1 MSVRGETLA
10 GARLAAGLIRVVRR
24 HGDAQDHAALLE
36 EHGLG
41 GPDALPVRERLVLA
55 GRLSRWAG
63 RLRPVF
69 AADGP
74 RDRADAVA
82 ALLEGV
88 PIRALLS
95 ASACPETSPVW
106 RFTAASADGSGSL
119 DDVLGQ
125 VQATTAGALAWLVV
139 DGEGD
144 RLDLCGLP
152 GCRAAFVDERDRG
165 RRRRF
170 CSDRCRAAAA
180 VRTHRDRAWLREHGG
195 GSPAA
200 EECAGMGPGWGW
212 SAEGAR

>member
-10 GARLAAGLIRVVRR
+10 GARLAAGLIRVARR
-24 HGDAQDHAALLE
+24 HGDAQDHA
-36 EHGLG
+36 
-41 GPDALPVRERLVLA
+41 
-55 GRLSRWAG
+55 
-63 RLRPVF
+63 
-69 AADGP
+69 
-74 RDRADAVA
+74 DAVA
-82 ALLEGV
+82 ALLEAVPIRALLEAV

-95 ASACPETSPVW
+95 ASAGHETSPVW

-144 RLDLCGLP
+144 RLGLCGLP

-195 GSPAA
+195 GSPAT
-200 EECAGMGPGWGW
+200 EGCAGMGP
-212 SAEGAR
+212 R

>member
-10 GARLAAGLIRVVRR
+10 GARLAAGLIRVARR
-24 HGDAQDHAALLE
+24 HGDAQDHTALLE

-41 GPDALPVRERLVLA
+41 GPDALPVRERLALA

-74 RDRADAVA
+74 RDRADAAA

-95 ASACPETSPVW
+95 ASAGPETSPVW

-125 VQATTAGALAWLVV
+125 VQVTTAGALAWLVV

-144 RLDLCGLP
+144 RLGLCGVRGREGPRPTSPVLLGP
-152 GCRAAFVDERDRG
+152 LSRRG
-165 RRRRF
+165 RRA
-170 CSDRCRAAAA
+170 D
-180 VRTHRDRAWLREHGG
+180 
-195 GSPAA
+195 PP
-200 EECAGMGPGWGW
+200 GPGL
-212 SAEGAR
+212 APRARRWQPRRRGMRRHGTPMRVAC